1 LNKDKLDTSFL
12 LSHRMSLEEALTGYK
27 MFKERQNEVTR
38 VVLKPHGE
46 TRH

>member
-1 LNKDKLDTSFL
+1 VSVGSPPSLLALDD
-12 LSHRMSLEEALTGYK
+12 RALGEPPTGYK
-27 MFKERQNEVTR
+27 LFKERQNEVTK